1 MTKIRCRA
9 RLGLLAALVCILFQ
23 GTSCH
28 QSVRLPEVA
37 SPLPDRARKSAAV
50 AERILADPD
59 LPYVLEKARAV
70 LGSGLNAG
78 SGYGEVWI
86 RDFNTFI
93 ELSLQVRD
101 SRSIRQALL
110 VFFHFQPEDG
120 NIIDGYIPAAKASAG
135 YDYTES
141 ETMPQFKGHKNTV
154 ETDQESSLVQA
165 VYKYVQVTGDRSI
178 LQETVN
184 EKSVLS
190 RLQLALDY
198 VLSRRFDTDYGLV
211 WGATTVDWGDVQPE
225 HEWGVAFDQSSHRAI
240 DVYDN
245 AMFVIAA
252 DNLVELLRDSGAD
265 SSRWSAARDR
275 VRSNARRYLWDARR
289 HKFRPHIYLDGS
301 PFPADFEEDR
311 IYYHGGT
318 AIAIEA
324 GFLNRDEIGLV
335 LKDLRNNVRF
345 AGAASIGL
353 TVFPAYPSGYFKN
366 PAMKP
371 YSYQNGGD
379 WSWFG
384 GRMIQQLIEHGFV
397 EDAYTELIPM
407 LQRVR
412 RNNGFFEWYTVDDQP
427 RGSGTFRGSAGVLGK
442 AVLMLQSWAEESR
455 RPAPNPSPSV
465 TSEMESASSSEQF
478 EGDPQLLRSK
488 FAFR

>member
-1 MTKIRCRA
+1 MTQIGRRA
-9 RLGLLAALVCILFQ
+9 RLGLLVALAGILFLGASCRHGVTLPEAETPLPERTQTRAALAQ
-23 GTSCH
+23 
-28 QSVRLPEVA
+28 
-37 SPLPDRARKSAAV
+37 
-50 AERILADPD
+50 RILTDPN
-59 LPYVLEKARAV
+59 LPYVLEKARTV

-93 ELSLQVRD
+93 ELALQVRD

-120 NIIDGYIPAAKASAG
+120 NIIDGYIPADKASVG

-165 VYKYVQVTGDRSI
+165 VYKYVRVTGDRSI
-178 LQETVN
+178 LRETVN
-184 EKSVLS
+184 GKTVLA

-198 VLSRRFDTDYGLV
+198 VLSRRFNADYGLV

-225 HEWGVAFDQSSHRAI
+225 HQWGVAFDRSSHRAI

-252 DNLVELLRDSGAD
+252 DNLAELLRESGAD
-265 SSRWSAARDR
+265 SSRWSAVRDR

-301 PFPADFEEDR
+301 PFPGDFEEDR

-324 GFLNRDEIGLV
+324 GFLNRDEIDLV
-335 LKDLRNNVRF
+335 LNDLRNNVRF

-397 EDAYTELIPM
+397 EDAYTELVPM

-427 RGSGTFRGSAGVLGK
+427 RGSGTFRGSAGVLAK
-442 AVLMLQSWAEESR
+442 AVLMLKSWAEDSLR
-455 RPAPNPSPSV
+455 QATGRP
-465 TSEMESASSSEQF
+465 
-478 EGDPQLLRSK
+478 
-488 FAFR
+488 

>member
-1 MTKIRCRA
+1 
-9 RLGLLAALVCILFQ
+9 
-23 GTSCH
+23 
-28 QSVRLPEVA
+28 
-37 SPLPDRARKSAAV
+37 
-50 AERILADPD
+50 
-59 LPYVLEKARAV
+59 
-70 LGSGLNAG
+70 
-78 SGYGEVWI
+78 
-86 RDFNTFI
+86 
-93 ELSLQVRD
+93 
-101 SRSIRQALL
+101 LL
-110 VFFHFQPEDG
+110 VFSHFQPEDG

-165 VYKYVQVTGDRSI
+165 VYKYVRVTGDRSI
-178 LQETVN
+178 LRETVN
-184 EKSVLS
+184 GKTVLA

-198 VLSRRFDTDYGLV
+198 VLSRRFNADYGLV

-225 HEWGVAFDQSSHRAI
+225 HEWGVAFDKSSHRAI

-252 DNLVELLRDSGAD
+252 DNLAELLRESGAD
-265 SSRWSAARDR
+265 SSRWSAVRDH

-301 PFPADFEEDR
+301 PFPGDFEEDR

-324 GFLNRDEIGLV
+324 GFLNRDEIDLV
-335 LKDLRNNVRF
+335 LNDLRNNVRF

-397 EDAYTELIPM
+397 EEAYTELIPM

-427 RGSGTFRGSAGVLGK
+427 RGSGTFRGSAGVLAK
-442 AVLMLQSWAEESR
+442 AVLMLKSWAEDSLR
-455 RPAPNPSPSV
+455 QATGRP
-465 TSEMESASSSEQF
+465 
-478 EGDPQLLRSK
+478 
-488 FAFR
+488 